1 MNTVNLI
8 GRLTR
13 DPEVRYTASQMAVA
27 SFSIAIDR
35 PTKEGEE
42 KRADFPRI
50 LVFGRQAENCE
61 KYLRKGS
68 QVAIEGRI
76 ETGSYEKQGGTKVYT
91 TDVVARRVEFLSRA
105 GEHKAE
111 GRAESKE
118 SEQMPPETMPPNFE
132 QIDEDVP
139 F

>member
-1 MNTVNLI
+1 MNSVNLI

-13 DPEVRYTASQMAVA
+13 DPEVRYTASQIAVA
-27 SFSIAIDR
+27 NFSIAIDR

-50 LVFGRQAENCE
+50 VVFGRQAENCE

-76 ETGSYEKQGGTKVYT
+76 ETGSYEKQDGTKVYT
-91 TDVVARRVEFLSRA
+91 TEVVAHRVEFLSRA
-105 GEHKAE
+105 GETKAE
-111 GRAESKE
+111 SRE
-118 SEQMPPETMPPNFE
+118 SEQMPPETMPPDFAE
-132 QIDEDVP
+132 IEDDVP

>member
-1 MNTVNLI
+1 MNSVNLI

-35 PTKEGEE
+35 PTKEGEV

-50 LVFGRQAENCE
+50 VVFGRQAENCE

-76 ETGSYEKQGGTKVYT
+76 ETGSYEKQDGTKVYT
-91 TDVVARRVEFLSRA
+91 TEVVAHRVEFLSRA
-105 GEHKAE
+105 GETKAE
-111 GRAESKE
+111 ENKK

-132 QIDEDVP
+132 QIEEDVP

>member
-1 MNTVNLI
+1 MNSVNLI

-50 LVFGRQAENCE
+50 NVFGRQAENCE

-76 ETGSYEKQGGTKVYT
+76 ETGSYEKQDGTRVYT
-91 TDVVARRVEFLSRA
+91 TEVVARRVEFLSRA
-105 GEHKAE
+105 GERKAE
-111 GRAESKE
+111 ENRKP
-118 SEQMPPETMPPNFE
+118 EQMPPETMPPNFE